1 MEFISE
7 LFVKVEETKRR
18 KTIKHLSA
26 ELSNNY
32 DTNLH
37 LEVFLVV
44 QSSASALGFNEAASS
59 FKGSVLL
66 SQ

>member
-7 LFVKVEETKRR
+7 LFAEVEESKRR
-18 KTIKHLSA
+18 KTIKHLNA

-32 DTNLH
+32 DINLH
-37 LEVFLVV
+37 LEGFLVV
-44 QSSASALGFNEAASS
+44 QSSASTFGSYEAASS

-66 SQ
+66 F